1 MLEKVALHH
10 EQLFLGI
17 DGLDECQEPERRQT
31 LLMIH
36 RLLKASKTKRNIH
49 VFLTSREEKDIRTSL
64 RSASRLEI
72 RSYHLEKDIKDY
84 VRVRALHLS
93 KKFSIALERQRTITA
108 DIARRS
114 DGLCSTILRIS
125 KN

>member
-36 RLLKASKTKRNIH
+36 KLLKASKTKRNIH
-49 VFLTSREEKDIRTSL
+49 VFLTSRKEKDISISL
-64 RSASRLEI
+64 RSVSQLEI

-84 VRVRALHLS
+84 VRVRALQLS
-93 KKFSIALERQRTITA
+93 KKFSIALERQRTLTV
-108 DIARRS
+108 DVARRS
-114 DGLCSTILRIS
+114 HGLWSTILRIS

>member
-36 RLLKASKTKRNIH
+36 KLLKASKTERNIR
-49 VFLTSREEKDIRTSL
+49 VFLTSRKEKDIDISL

-84 VRVRALHLS
+84 VQRRARHLS
-93 KKFSIALERQRTITA
+93 EKFSITPELQTTIIT
-108 DIARRS
+108 DIAKRS
-114 DGLCSTILRIS
+114 HGLWTTTLHIS